1 MRRRQGRNDI
11 DKAVEVQGGGMS
23 NAIVHTEAVIHD
35 SGENAC
41 IAGGLYVNFRVAY
54 EHGLVRLGAEFAKD
68 GVYTLRIRLLRG
80 ETVSAVNSAKIFGEA
95 EGFQNTHADPHRLVG
110 KHSHGHGGKFA

>member
-11 DKAVEVQGGGMS
+11 DKAVEVQVGGMS

-41 IAGGLYVNFRVAY
+41 VAGGLYVNFRVAD
-54 EHGLVRLGAEFAKD
+54 EDGLVR
-68 GVYTLRIRLLRG
+68 
-80 ETVSAVNSAKIFGEA
+80 FGC
-95 EGFQNTHADPHRLVG
+95 
-110 KHSHGHGGKFA
+110 